1 MSNVLRFITRKDFGE
16 WVLEYY
22 YDNTDYQYIGT
33 IKNKKGVKL
42 GVAGNTLPKLF
53 SDAEEARS
61 IYVRRCEMYGTD

>member
-33 IKNKKGVKL
+33 IKNKKGV
-42 GVAGNTLPKLF
+42 
-53 SDAEEARS
+53 
-61 IYVRRCEMYGTD
+61 TDWITF